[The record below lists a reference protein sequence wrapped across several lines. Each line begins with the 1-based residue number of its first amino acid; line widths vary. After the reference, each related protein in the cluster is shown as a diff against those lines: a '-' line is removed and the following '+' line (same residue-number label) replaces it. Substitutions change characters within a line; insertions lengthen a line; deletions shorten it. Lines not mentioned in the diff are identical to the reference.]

1 MRSRGARRRGGESRT
16 TYRRVV
22 TDEPPTTTD
31 AALRR
36 RRFAGAATQLGTEV
50 SINFGSS
57 LAGLVIPVVGSFVV
71 VAVRQLVM
79 AIAVLPFYRPKRA
92 ELTWRR
98 LRPAVALGVVLAVMN
113 VSFYESV
120 DRLGLG
126 VAATIEFLG
135 PLAIALFT
143 SRRVLDVVCAV
154 AAGLGVV
161 LLIGPWAG
169 GVADAGTSG
178 AAADASS
185 VDPWGVALALTAA
198 AAWAGYILLTR
209 RVATRLPGLEG
220 LTVAS
225 LVSLALLVPL
235 AIWTFD
241 PSAVD
246 ARVLLLLL
254 GVGVLSSALPYSLD
268 TYILRRITPRLYAII
283 TSFGPVIAAVFGALV
298 LGESFTIVEVIAI
311 AVVCGAAGLALAT
324 QRDRPVTDLE
334 ATAKSIP

>member
-1 MRSRGARRRGGESRT
+1 MVPHETAP
-16 TYRRVV
+16 
-22 TDEPPTTTD
+22 DPAMTD

-36 RRFAGAATQLGTEV
+36 RRFAGASTQLGTEV

-98 LRPAVALGVVLAVMN
+98 LRPALALGVVLAVMN
-113 VSFYESV
+113 VTFYESI

-126 VAATIEFLG
+126 IAATIEFLG
-135 PLAIALFT
+135 PLSIALFT
-143 SRRVLDVVCAV
+143 SRRLLDVGCAI
-154 AAGLGVV
+154 AAGVGVM

-169 GVADAGTSG
+169 GAGGAGGATD
-178 AAADASS
+178 AAASASG
-185 VDPWGVALALTAA
+185 VDPIGVLLALTAA
-198 AAWAGYILLTR
+198 ASWAAYILLTR

-225 LVSLALLVPL
+225 LVSLALLVP
-235 AIWTFD
+235 F
-241 PSAVD
+241 AVATLD
-246 ARVLLLLL
+246 VGALDWRVVGLLL

-283 TSFGPVIAAVFGALV
+283 TSFGPVIAAIFGALV
-298 LGESFTIVEVIAI
+298 LGERFTVVEAVAI
-311 AVVCGAAGLALAT
+311 LVVCGAAGLALAT

-334 ATAKSIP
+334 ATAKAIP

>member
-1 MRSRGARRRGGESRT
+1 M
-16 TYRRVV
+16 
-22 TDEPPTTTD
+22 TD

-92 ELTWRR
+92 ELTWPR

-143 SRRVLDVVCAV
+143 SRRLLDVACAF
-154 AAGLGVV
+154 AAGLGVL

-169 GVADAGTSG
+169 SG
-178 AAADASS
+178 GDGGDGGASG
-185 VDPWGVALALTAA
+185 VDPWGVVLALTAA

-241 PSAVD
+241 PTAVD
-246 ARVLLLLL
+246 GRVLLLLV

-298 LGESFTIVEVIAI
+298 LGESFTFVEVIAI